1 MTEEKKEVVE
11 DTISVSKAQE
21 LMERVANNLA
31 EKLLGSADAIK
42 KQADDN
48 TVPTWKLTLVED
60 VVVAADDAQKAK
72 AAVIKYLIAH
82 PDIFDR
88 VTGVGAHE
96 ATVNEADAIKVS
108 ESEKIE
114 KRGTVVVPIEEVSSE
129 TEQPNK
135 EKTVM
140 ASDKVEVKAEVS
152 QNEKGANKGDLVS
165 GFQNGE
171 NTKQNKGEVSA
182 VPGRVITE
190 GPSLDTLPKSE
201 KSGYKT
207 DYESLAKA
215 ADKEIE
221 ALKRGKG
228 MLQEKSKLASVLFE
242 ARKVASDA
250 EGLRMLES
258 FVEYAKKK
266 KLSPK
271 AKGFIGKKME
281 KLVGDEKKD
290 PKEAAGQAFGMAR
303 EKFGEAAVPEKKE

>member
-1 MTEEKKEVVE
+1 
-11 DTISVSKAQE
+11 
-21 LMERVANNLA
+21 
-31 EKLLGSADAIK
+31 
-42 KQADDN
+42 
-48 TVPTWKLTLVED
+48 LVED
-60 VVVAADDAQKAK
+60 VVVAAEDEKKAK

-82 PDIFDR
+82 PDVFDR

-96 ATVNEADAIKVS
+96 GTVSEADAIEVK
-108 ESEKIE
+108 ESTKIE
-114 KRGTVVVPIEEVSSE
+114 KRGTVVVPIDEVSSE
-129 TEQPNK
+129 TEQPKDNK

-140 ASDKVEVKAEVS
+140 ASDIKVKADVS

-165 GFQNGE
+165 GFQSGE
-171 NTKQNKGEVSA
+171 SAKQNKGEVSA
-182 VPGRVITE
+182 IPGRVVTE
-190 GPSLDTLPKSE
+190 SPALDTLPKSE

-228 MLQEKSKLASVLFE
+228 MLHEKSKLASILFE

-250 EGLRMLES
+250 EGLKLLES
-258 FVEYAKKK
+258 FVAYAKKK

-303 EKFGEAAVPEKKE
+303 EKGFEVPEKKEDK